1 VTALVQG
8 FGHSLGHR
16 QLAGPV
22 FIIRM
27 VSRNQTIAPKNF
39 FHDRSAFVVRP
50 VAPARRRANLDRR
63 LK

>member
-1 VTALVQG
+1 
-8 FGHSLGHR
+8 
-16 QLAGPV
+16 LAGPV

-50 VAPARRRANLDRR
+50 MAPARRRANLDRIS
-63 LK
+63 K